1 VRLVGMLI
9 TFHLVLLGWIFFRA
23 QPVGDQG
30 AVQVAWEFLVRL
42 AGLRPAAMEAPP
54 AAFRLLALVA
64 LVDLAMER
72 SGDAFWAR
80 AWSWPW
86 RGAVT
91 AILILLGFILG
102 SGESRAFIYFQF

>member
-1 VRLVGMLI
+1 V
-9 TFHLVLLGWIFFRA
+9 GWIFFRA

-42 AGLRPAAMEAPP
+42 ASLRPGAMEAPP
-54 AAFRLLALVA
+54 AAFRLLAVVA

-72 SGDAFWAR
+72 TGDAFWAR
-80 AWSWPW
+80 TWSWPW